1 MGLFGSGKKKRQG
14 GDQPARTS
22 TVEVP
27 GVGLLTIVR
36 QVNCLGDSCP
46 RPQLLAKK
54 ALSEVNEGDV
64 VEVLVDNPSS
74 VEAIPP
80 MMAELRCT
88 HVATVKD
95 PRQWRVYVRKGAA

>member
-14 GDQPARTS
+14 DDQSARAS
-22 TVEVP
+22 AVEVP

-46 RPQLLAKK
+46 RPQILTRK
-54 ALSEVNEGDV
+54 ALSEINDGEV
-64 VEVLVDNPSS
+64 VEVLIDNPSS

-80 MMAELRCT
+80 MLPGLRCT
-88 HVATVKD
+88 HLATVKD
-95 PRQWRVYVRKGAA
+95 PRQWRVYVRKGVA